1 MIPQS
6 RRPAFLLT
14 RPEALGQS
22 FAARLRA
29 ELGEAVR
36 IVTSPLL
43 APRHLKPA
51 MPEGDF
57 AAVLFTSQA
66 GVEAAKDMPGV
77 PRRAFCV
84 GDRTAEVARAAGF
97 DAHSAGGAAA
107 DLINAVRAARPKGR
121 LLYLRG
127 RDTRGDVATTL
138 TAAGHPTV
146 DLVIY
151 EQIEQALSDEARDLL
166 AGTAPVIAPLF
177 SPRSAELFARAFAS
191 AGGKAPMFL
200 PVLSEAI
207 AAALPTTL
215 PARVFVATQ
224 PRADALVLAS
234 LAAFAAG
241 EGT

>member
-22 FAARLRA
+22 FAASLRA
-29 ELGEAVR
+29 ELGPDLR

-43 APRHLKPA
+43 APRHLRPA
-51 MPEGDF
+51 LPKGDF

-66 GVEAAKDMPGV
+66 GVAAAANVPSL

-97 DAHSAGGAAA
+97 DALSAGGAAA
-107 DLINAVRAARPKGR
+107 DLIDKVKSARPEGR

-127 RDTRGDVATTL
+127 RDTRGDVAASL
-138 TAAGHPTV
+138 TAAGYPTV

-151 EQIEQALSDEARDLL
+151 EQVEQSLTPEARDLL
-166 AGTAPVIAPLF
+166 AGTGPVIAPLF
-177 SPRSAELFARAFAS
+177 SPRTARLFVHAYRT
-191 AGGKAPMFL
+191 AGGTAPLFL
-200 PVLSEAI
+200 PVLSGAI
-207 AAALPTTL
+207 ADTL
-215 PARVFVATQ
+215 PEGLHARIFVAAQ
-224 PRADALVLAS
+224 PRADALILAS

-241 EGT
+241 ESP

>member
-29 ELGEAVR
+29 ELGEGVR

-43 APRHLKPA
+43 APHDLRPA
-51 MPEGDF
+51 MPDGDF

-66 GVEAAKDMPGV
+66 GVAAAKDMPGL
-77 PRRAFCV
+77 PRLAFCV
-84 GDRTAEVARAAGF
+84 GDRTAEVAREAGF
-97 DAHSAGGAAA
+97 DAQSAGGAAA
-107 DLINAVRAARPKGR
+107 DLIAAVRAAAPNGR

-127 RDTRGDVATTL
+127 RDTRGDVAATL

-151 EQIEQALSDEARDLL
+151 EQLEQALSDEARALL
-166 AGTAPVIAPLF
+166 TGTAPVIAPLF
-177 SPRSAELFARAFAS
+177 SPRSAEIFARAFKKV
-191 AGGKAPMFL
+191 GGKAPLFL

-207 AAALPTTL
+207 ADALPANL
-215 PARVFVATQ
+215 PARIFVATQ